1 MWVARLELPTH
12 GGARRRKEIT
22 AATEDRLNRKLAEF
36 RRQFAM
42 YGDLP
47 TGSEPLSKW
56 LAYWLDEI
64 AADRVRPNTLAG
76 YRSVVK
82 LIVDAVG
89 NIRLDKLQ
97 PAHIRRV
104 HDHIIGQG
112 KTSTYA
118 LNAHRVLSRA
128 LKDAEA
134 EGMIPRNPATLVD
147 APRKSR
153 TALNAL
159 STDEAIALIRRSIP
173 ELEGVTE
180 TYDPE
185 PARWATYLLTGM
197 RRGELLGLEWDR
209 VDLDPDSGVIDLSWQ
224 LLRVG
229 DIGKAPADYE
239 YRPIRGSM
247 YWTRPKS
254 SAGWRVI
261 PLVEPLRSILAAH
274 RDRAGVNPW
283 GLVFTTADGAPID
296 PDTETAR
303 WREVSK
309 TVTGLDVRLHDLRHT
324 TVDLLLDAGVDEDVV
339 MEIVGHATRA
349 TTRGYKSRTK
359 LKRRTEAMKALSASL
374 GL

>member
-1 MWVARLELPTH
+1 
-12 GGARRRKEIT
+12 
-22 AATEDRLNRKLAEF
+22 
-36 RRQFAM
+36 
-42 YGDLP
+42 
-47 TGSEPLSKW
+47 
-56 LAYWLDEI
+56 
-64 AADRVRPNTLAG
+64 
-76 YRSVVK
+76 
-82 LIVDAVG
+82 
-89 NIRLDKLQ
+89 
-97 PAHIRRV
+97 
-104 HDHIIGQG
+104 
-112 KTSTYA
+112 
-118 LNAHRVLSRA
+118 
-128 LKDAEA
+128 
-134 EGMIPRNPATLVD
+134 
-147 APRKSR
+147 
-153 TALNAL
+153 
-159 STDEAIALIRRSIP
+159 
-173 ELEGVTE
+173 
-180 TYDPE
+180 
-185 PARWATYLLTGM
+185 M